1 MNILYCASECYPFFK
16 SGGLGD
22 VAYSLPK
29 ALKQEGVDA
38 RVITPKYF
46 DIPEHFKAQMETI
59 AEFTVPV
66 SWRSQYVGLQHLE
79 YDGVDFYFI
88 DNEYYFKRPGAYGY
102 YDDGER
108 FAYFSRAVLEAV
120 RHLPDFVPDVLH
132 TNDWQTAI
140 IPVLLKQFYGDDER
154 LRGVKTVFTIHNLK
168 YQGVF
173 PKTTLN
179 ELLSLDDRYYTEDT
193 MKFYD
198 AISFMK
204 AGINFS
210 DAITTVSKTYAQEIQ
225 YEFYGEGLHG
235 LLAQKKDR
243 LTGILNGI
251 DYSVYSPGVDPDIYC
266 KYSVRTM
273 DKKKINKQRLQEE
286 LGLEQHADLPLLSM
300 ITRLEKQK
308 GLDLVANI
316 FEEMLNTTDIQFAVL
331 GTGNPGYEDM
341 FRYFSNKYPGR
352 VSASITF
359 SNVLAKKIYA
369 GSDMFLMP
377 SLFEPCGLSQLIALK
392 YGCIPIVRE
401 TGGLADTV
409 TAFDEFRLTGNGFS
423 FKNYNAG
430 EMLNIIRYAVN
441 IYQQPGVWM
450 RIMMNAMKSN
460 FSFQNSVSEYI
471 ELYQSLT
478 A

>member
-1 MNILYCASECYPFFK
+1 
-16 SGGLGD
+16 
-22 VAYSLPK
+22 
-29 ALKQEGVDA
+29 
-38 RVITPKYF
+38 
-46 DIPEHFKAQMETI
+46 
-59 AEFTVPV
+59 
-66 SWRSQYVGLQHLE
+66 
-79 YDGVDFYFI
+79 
-88 DNEYYFKRPGAYGY
+88 
-102 YDDGER
+102 
-108 FAYFSRAVLEAV
+108 
-120 RHLPDFVPDVLH
+120 
-132 TNDWQTAI
+132 
-140 IPVLLKQFYGDDER
+140 
-154 LRGVKTVFTIHNLK
+154 
-168 YQGVF
+168 
-173 PKTTLN
+173 
-179 ELLSLDDRYYTEDT
+179 
-193 MKFYD
+193 
-198 AISFMK
+198 
-204 AGINFS
+204 
-210 DAITTVSKTYAQEIQ
+210 
-225 YEFYGEGLHG
+225 
-235 LLAQKKDR
+235 
-243 LTGILNGI
+243 
-251 DYSVYSPGVDPDIYC
+251 
-266 KYSVRTM
+266 M
-273 DKKKINKQRLQEE
+273 DKKKLNKQKLQEE
-286 LGLEQHADLPLLSM
+286 LGLEQRADLPLLSM

-308 GLDLVANI
+308 GLDLVANVL
-316 FEEMLNTTDIQFAVL
+316 EEMLNTTDIQFAVL

-430 EMLNIIRYAVN
+430 EMLNIIRYAVS